1 MGRPCQIVQGFRIK
15 WNNEAEEIP
24 SSPPRFKIRVW
35 HARFIPILTLIN
47 YVELDDFFVTAPGLL
62 RPPLQIAD
70 PARRTSLNLDF
81 EGELSR
87 GKKRVQSLRVTYLAV
102 ELLNIPFFFFF
113 LFKPHVA
120 RTLIVVDRF
129 ALRMGFKGLEDL
141 RVGNLLGIWKLDL
154 TMLLRNE
161 S

>member
-1 MGRPCQIVQGFRIK
+1 MSNRF
-15 WNNEAEEIP
+15 ELLTSP
-24 SSPPRFKIRVW
+24 SSY
-35 HARFIPILTLIN
+35 LIF
-47 YVELDDFFVTAPGLL
+47 L
-62 RPPLQIAD
+62 
-70 PARRTSLNLDF
+70 
-81 EGELSR
+81 
-87 GKKRVQSLRVTYLAV
+87 
-102 ELLNIPFFFFF
+102 FFFFF

>member
-1 MGRPCQIVQGFRIK
+1 MSNRPRFSHKVEQRSRRDSLL
-15 WNNEAEEIP
+15 
-24 SSPPRFKIRVW
+24 SSARFKIRVW

-102 ELLNIPFFFFF
+102 ELLNILFFFF